1 MRRGLTSLTL
11 SIAASVGFAA
21 CGEKPQVA
29 GAKGER
35 KADAKGYTGAT
46 ADYNAPGWKAGDET
60 SWQQQLKQRAQS
72 QNEYV
77 RVGAKK
83 SGS

>member
-1 MRRGLTSLTL
+1 MRQGLTLLTL
-11 SIAASVGFAA
+11 SIAASVGFTA
-21 CGEKPQVA
+21 CSEKPQIA
-29 GAKGER
+29 AASGER
-35 KADAKGYTGAT
+35 KADAKGYSGAA
-46 ADYNAPGWKAGDET
+46 ADYNAPGWKAGDEA
-60 SWQQQLKQRAQS
+60 SWQQQLKQRAQA